1 MQKHVFFPICGTDN
15 VRLFIVTGGNPRF
28 IACKVQNRRDTS
40 KRQTFGSELSLSG
53 RAPAAVGA
61 DCWYGYLSSDAGDK
75 RHLPPLLPTVHRV
88 ASSSVL
94 SALSHQGRLVSAGK
108 WNGRTGTKDVCVRR

>member
-1 MQKHVFFPICGTDN
+1 MSYVCGDHK
-15 VRLFIVTGGNPRF
+15 F
-28 IACKVQNRRDTS
+28 IACKVQNRRGDTS
-40 KRQTFGSELSLSG
+40 ERQDFGSELSLPG

-88 ASSSVL
+88 ASSSFL
-94 SALSHQGRLVSAGK
+94 SALSHEGRLVSAGK